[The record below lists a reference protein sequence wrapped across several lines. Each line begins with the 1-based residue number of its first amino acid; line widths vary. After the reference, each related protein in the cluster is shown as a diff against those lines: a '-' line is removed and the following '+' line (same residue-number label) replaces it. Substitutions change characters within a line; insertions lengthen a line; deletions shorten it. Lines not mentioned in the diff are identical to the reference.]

1 MPQVVIDGE
10 AVAVGDLPKSVMRL
24 GFNSRM
30 EIMTAANKFGTIEHP
45 MKLSDVV
52 EFFKL
57 GKEKENKQ

>member
-10 AVAVGDLPKSVMRL
+10 AVAVGDLPKSVRRL

-30 EIMTAANKFGTIEHP
+30 DVMAAANKFGTIEYP

-52 EFFKL
+52 EFFRE
-57 GKEKENKQ
+57 KEKENKQ

>member
-10 AVAVGDLPKSVMRL
+10 AVTVCDLPKSVMRL

-30 EIMTAANKFGTIEHP
+30 DVMAAANKFGTIEHP

>member
-30 EIMTAANKFGTIEHP
+30 DVMAAANKFGTLEHP

-52 EFFKL
+52 EFFQ

>member
-10 AVAVGDLPKSVMRL
+10 AVAVGDLPKSVRRL

-30 EIMTAANKFGTIEHP
+30 EIMTAANKFGTLEHP

-52 EFFKL
+52 EFFQ
-57 GKEKENKQ
+57 GKEKENNQ